1 MVRKIQFIGNGLYG
15 AVGVSQ
21 QAARLGIE
29 QPVDKVAGRLVGGLA
44 NDAREVRGRYGEA
57 AGVKVDGVLALV
69 VAGEQ
74 RDELLEQPLGV
85 GEWSSRIG
93 PMGNPLEHLQ
103 HHDVQ
108 QVLQPVTLVGPR
120 CNDVAGE
127 LPQVVGQILSQMV
140 GQVKDGRLS
149 LEKEERVLL
158 VGRVGSQLPF
168 EEGALAQQMQGH
180 EVGALPGERY
190 QQAGPE
196 EQHVVLAHGV
206 VAIVQRGGMVSMFTK
221 WLFISKQARLFSYT
235 SFTWWYSVSSLSR
248 MIFSVMAQGGKIDAA
263 KDRKCSVF
271 NQFRLLI

>member
-206 VAIVQRGGMVSMFTK
+206 VAIVQREGGRPLPNQHHRKDVGKYRRYGVDVYQMAVHLEAGQAVFVY
-221 WLFISKQARLFSYT
+221 LFYLVVFCKFAQSYDFFGHG
-235 SFTWWYSVSSLSR
+235 SGW
-248 MIFSVMAQGGKIDAA
+248 
-263 KDRKCSVF
+263 
-271 NQFRLLI
+271 